1 MCSVALLSSCWRVC
15 RVFNTWYNFV
25 WVFYDNTNLHPACCF
40 MGTSVSGNS
49 PPFCTPFPKP
59 FFITVQNESLLFP
72 MPVTLSWAPLPAQV
86 PLSARAHPG
95 FCHWALLAAAGLHGK
110 ESQNW
115 FTHCVFYVWY
125 TVCVLMAGNQQ
136 WGILVVTHRVGTAQ
150 DLTHRHPEPPVHWY
164 NHRTP
169 LPLSSLCRHCQCF
182 PPSSPTRQFSMH
194 PEFGNIT
201 LAELGDFFPEQKDKW
216 GDLEIPLF

>member
-1 MCSVALLSSCWRVC
+1 MTIPICILPVVLWALQSQAIAHLSAPPVSKAI
-15 RVFNTWYNFV
+15 
-25 WVFYDNTNLHPACCF
+25 LHYSAEWIPP
-40 MGTSVSGNS
+40 VSHASHPQLGSSAS
-49 PPFCTPFPKP
+49 PG
-59 FFITVQNESLLFP
+59 
-72 MPVTLSWAPLPAQV
+72 APL
-86 PLSARAHPG
+86 STSHPG

-115 FTHCVFYVWY
+115 FTHCVFYVRY
-125 TVCVLMAGNQQ
+125 TVCVLMAGNQH
-136 WGILVVTHRVGTAQ
+136 WGVLVVTHRVGTAQ
-150 DLTHRHPEPPVHWY
+150 ALTHRHPEPPVHWY

-216 GDLEIPLF
+216 GDLEIPLL